1 MGRVLVIDGD
11 AGARADLARS
21 LTEAG
26 HEIELAAGARAGAA
40 LARASRPDLVIL
52 DLSLPDGDGA
62 EVCAVLR
69 TEPAMRRTP
78 VLVLTERTAEDER
91 VRAFEAGVDDYVCKP
106 FSVRELLLRVR
117 ALLRRRGSNPPADV
131 VEVGALR
138 IDRAARRVTY
148 RGDAIE
154 LSKRELDLLIVLAE
168 RRGRVQTRSAL
179 VTDVWGGETDT
190 TGEGARVV
198 DTTIKRLRKKLG
210 PMGHAIETVRGAGY
224 RFAPPDADEL

>member
-52 DLSLPDGDGA
+52 DLILPDGDGA

-69 TEPAMRRTP
+69 TDPAMRRTP
-78 VLVLTERTAEDER
+78 VLVLTERVAEDER

-117 ALLRRRGSNPPADV
+117 ALLRRRGSSPPADV
-131 VEVGALR
+131 VEIGALR

-179 VTDVWGGETDT
+179 VADVWGSETDT

-224 RFAPPDADEL
+224 RFAPPDSD